1 MAGRIFPA
9 TRDTAITAATAGAVT
24 VASTTAYRTGMY
36 GYLSA
41 GGQPGITVRIE
52 VISATALRVREI
64 RDPRG
69 GGVGTTSADLKNAA
83 PQYGYPSVAAY
94 NGGVIDVP
102 EQFVYNT
109 ADAPLT

>member
-9 TRDTAITAATAGAVT
+9 TRDTAITATAAGAVT
-24 VASTTAYRTGMY
+24 VASTSAYRSGMY

-41 GGQPGITVRIE
+41 GGQPGLTVRIE
-52 VISATALRVREI
+52 VASATGLKVKAI
-64 RDPRG
+64 ADPRG
-69 GGVGTTSADLKNAA
+69 GGVGTTSADLKAA
-83 PQYGYPSVAAY
+83 HPNYSYADVSAY
-94 NGGVIDVP
+94 NGGNIDVP